1 MPPELALLL
10 WFILLLAL
18 LYFDP
23 GRVPS
28 TSGALWVPVVWLFI
42 VGSRLPSQWLGF
54 QAASASQ
61 AFEQGNPL
69 DRGIDLL
76 LIVLAVVILVS
87 RRFQWDV
94 FFVRN
99 LPLIAFIAF
108 GLLSVVWSDFP
119 FISLKRWFRD
129 LGSYL
134 VILVVLTDRAPL
146 EAIRTVVRRLC
157 YLLIPLSVLLFKYFP
172 SLGRQYDTWSG
183 AVLPL
188 GATTSKNML
197 GALCLVSALFFSW
210 DTITRWPDR
219 RKPQSR
225 RVILV
230 NIAFL
235 GMTLWLLKL
244 SNSMT
249 SRVCLVI
256 GCLVLVATQIQMFKR
271 HPGFLKVVI
280 PSVFLLYLILA
291 FGFGLNGEL
300 ASQLGRDP
308 TLTDRTLIWKT
319 VLSTGT
325 NPIVGTGYESFW
337 LGPRLMYVW
346 RYVKGI
352 SEAHN
357 GYIDVYLNLGA
368 IGVVL
373 LVGVLL
379 SSIKAIYKRLSSSAA
394 FASFGLAVW
403 TAILFYNMTEAAFK
417 SGLLWMLLML
427 SAINVAAPAEERL
440 RVSAPLRR
448 LQVSAPFSPVA
459 SSLRK

>member
-1 MPPELALLL
+1 MPPELALVL
-10 WFILLLAL
+10 WLVLLLAL

-23 GRVPS
+23 AKVSGIS
-28 TSGALWVPVVWLFI
+28 TALWVPVVWMFI
-42 VGSRLPSQWLGF
+42 LGSRLPSQWLGF
-54 QAASASQ
+54 QPASASQ

-69 DRGIDLL
+69 DRSIDLL
-76 LIVLAVVILVS
+76 LIVLAIAVLVS
-87 RRFQWDV
+87 RRFQWGT
-94 FFVRN
+94 FITRN

-108 GLLSVVWSDFP
+108 GLLSIVWSDFP

-134 VILVVLTDRAPL
+134 VILVVLSDPSPL
-146 EAIRTVVRRLC
+146 EAIRTVLRRLC
-157 YLLIPLSVLLFKYFP
+157 YLLIPLSVLLFKYFT

-197 GALCLVSALFFSW
+197 GALCLVSGLFFFW
-210 DTITRWPDR
+210 DTVTRWPER
-219 RKPQSR
+219 RKTQTR

-230 NIAFL
+230 NFAFL

-249 SRVCLVI
+249 SRVCLMI
-256 GCLVLVATQIQMFKR
+256 GCLVLLATHIQLFKR

-346 RYVKGI
+346 RVIKGI

-373 LVGVLL
+373 LGGVLV
-379 SSIKAIYKRLSSSAA
+379 SNIKAIFKRLTSSTDFS
-394 FASFGLAVW
+394 SFGLAVW
-403 TAILFYNMTEAAFK
+403 TVILFYNMTEAAFK
-417 SGLLWMLLML
+417 NGLLWMLLML
-427 SAINVAAPAEERL
+427 SAMVVSAPAEVRVPAKAVVRRL
-440 RVSAPLRR
+440 PVSA
-448 LQVSAPFSPVA
+448 QFSPVGT
-459 SSLRK
+459 SLRK